1 MKHVKFL
8 LLLLPLAMQS
18 AAADDDADGWQF
30 KLTPYL
36 WLPTIS
42 GKLNYELP
50 PGGGGAPQIDV
61 GPTDWLELLNG
72 AFLLQG
78 EARKDRFFVF
88 ADAVYLGLESDN
100 DRVASVSPGPG
111 DLIPVDVSVNLATK
125 TDVDGFTMTV
135 AGGYNVHKD
144 DRSSVDLFGGARYFG
159 MDTKTSWNLSAD
171 IELPG
176 GGTVLSRQGS
186 IEGDVTSWDVIIGIK
201 GQQRLGN
208 GNWSLPYYLDVG
220 TGDSDLTWQAI
231 AGVSYAYGWGDLIM
245 SYRHF
250 EYDGGPLGL
259 MEGFSFSGPL
269 FGAQFSF

>member
-1 MKHVKFL
+1 MRHMKYM
-8 LLLLPLAMQS
+8 LLLLPLALQS
-18 AAADDDADGWQF
+18 AAAEDDTDSWQF
-30 KLTPYL
+30 QLTPYL
-36 WLPTIS
+36 WLPTVS

-88 ADAVYLGLESDN
+88 ADVVYLGLESDN

-111 DLIPVDVSVNLATK
+111 DLIPVDVSVNLETK
-125 TDVDGFTMTV
+125 TDIDGFTMTL
-135 AGGYNVHKD
+135 AGGYNVRKD

-159 MDTKTSWNLSAD
+159 IDTKTSWNLSAD

-176 GGTVLSRQGS
+176 GGTVLSQQGS
-186 IEGDVTSWDVIIGIK
+186 IESDVTSWDAIIGIK
-201 GQQRLGN
+201 GQQHLGN
-208 GNWSLPYYLDVG
+208 GKWSLPYYLDVG

-250 EYDGGPLGL
+250 EYDGGPRGL
-259 MEGFSFSGPL
+259 MEGFSFSGPVI
-269 FGAQFSF
+269 GARFSF